1 LIQNGYIQVLQEQE
15 RQFIYL
21 QHKKKQ
27 YFSKMLFKEKH
38 SLPRSKTNV
47 VERLINDFLSENG
60 IKCKI
65 EPRKGSLI
73 DLSYSINKIDDSNSD
88 QKLFKSIGL
97 IVKNFKNS
105 SLSISISDF
114 DMIKRQLNSEKNE
127 HKDTFENIYII
138 STSTGE
144 LFDLRYL
151 ILNKCFLFKA
161 KNVIF
166 PSKLNSTKQELP
178 KHFIDEEIFGFS
190 LEPLK
195 LRISKHSNK
204 ISIIH
209 SLSRSYDLHSK
220 NVKSS
225 LYTDGLIGDFLIAEF
240 VLLYHLSKGSFSNTI
255 SHYLDLDGSFK
266 DSNAAIEVEFA
277 EFHLKKVEEFA
288 KKEIVKGSHK
298 RKQIFSLL
306 NLILVIS
313 KKIFEK
319 GLIIPFGS
327 NSYFKYSNDSK
338 IITQNQLSFDA
349 SIKTDNQYNLSISE
363 FDLSGLSVFSK
374 DEILE
379 IISSLT
385 VQISSF
391 DKKVIVEE
399 INRYLFVEPFTQ
411 NNSRDMLIGMGSSFN
426 YVYFLKEQNIPVG
439 KIYVYKETFESKI
452 KNNLYGFNDKIIYK
466 SDLASLNKDC
476 FKIFDL
482 SLINLTGSFANDI
495 AKAINLLS
503 TSNLLIKLKNSSY
516 LHTNFFN
523 SDLNIKSNVILV
535 LRKLFEKKLINE
547 VLLYSRSNDVSNDWY
562 PHLSLLIDF
571 SAFKPM
577 PKKLAALLP
586 NKDKK
591 QNKSLI
597 KFIHRPPVSLN
608 ISSAIVFDESYDF
621 DNRNEYYK
629 KIDII
634 ERNAIY
640 VNYDSAIINKY
651 GFNSD
656 LYNKNIIEKDFN
668 KRVFINSLIDYD
680 KQFFL
685 IQDFNLLKDS
695 KSLTETEVL
704 QQSSFIDL
712 VHLSLDGLK
721 KINWSTSNSIQRQ
734 VITKISDLFSD
745 ILDSNRLL
753 TFDELKKLYDELK
766 LFKLFTGVNI
776 NDAIIYEKGDYIIID
791 RYPIQDVPD
800 IVNSY
805 DFSIYS
811 ASSSFKI
818 SNSAKYICIPLL
830 NNINYQLNDVL
841 NIFRY
846 KCNVDIE
853 SLSLQKNY
861 SSSTN
866 KKRSSFSGWNKKDVN
881 EVLYKIGLISF
892 DKKNQTDH
900 LKNFKKCDKGHFY
913 TKDADVCP
921 FCPKGS
927 EEASYS
933 AQVISEQNNNST
945 KASLSW
951 GSILGSSDSSENDG
965 ETNSISR
972 QQKELKKRLESL
984 NIDLDLETNL
994 TLITSDLPTQEK
1006 IKTLINFEKIKQQ
1019 DEFTS
1024 GFHDLKQRF
1033 RLIYMNYRKI
1043 LKKVKNNELKNL
1055 LISSDH
1061 IPPSLPNSH
1070 SDIVYGIDV
1079 DYDLRES
1086 DVLYD
1091 IFDNVV
1097 EEYLLKFK
1105 EKKCI
1110 NLFVFEE
1117 DFKNLIL
1124 KNRNKYSDINF
1135 TIDRFGDEKLVEIDK
1150 DKMQNLFYLNCPNRI
1165 LHNTIGEL
1173 IFNSF
1178 KYAWYDLDNDY
1189 NFNDKSR
1196 FSDKFSKEIYIS
1208 FTISLLDKDHPGVKF
1223 SRNDFIQE
1231 PDAYL
1236 EIIYADNGV
1245 GFSNIDNM
1253 FSMGNRMGMED
1264 TDIKGSGA
1272 GMKTMETMVKISGGS
1287 IDYIDSHK
1295 FSSNHPPGDGMVFC
1309 IILPLFTDNKQII

>member
-1 LIQNGYIQVLQEQE
+1 
-15 RQFIYL
+15 
-21 QHKKKQ
+21 
-27 YFSKMLFKEKH
+27 MLFKKNY
-38 SLPRSKTNV
+38 SLPRSKTYV
-47 VERLINDFLSENG
+47 VERLLNDFLSENG

-65 EPRKGSLI
+65 EPRQRSLV
-73 DLSYSINKIDDSNSD
+73 DLSYSINKIDDSNSN

-127 HKDTFENIYII
+127 HKYTFENIYII
-138 STSTGE
+138 STSTAE
-144 LFDLRYL
+144 LFDLRHL

-209 SLSRSYDLHSK
+209 SLSRSCDLHSK

-240 VLLYHLSKGSFSNTI
+240 VLLYHLSKGSFANTI

-266 DSNAAIEVEFA
+266 ESNAAIEVEFA

-327 NSYFKYSNDSK
+327 KSYFKYSNDSK

-363 FDLSGLSVFSK
+363 FDLSGLSIFSK
-374 DEILE
+374 DEILD
-379 IISSLT
+379 IITSLT
-385 VQISSF
+385 VQINSF

-411 NNSRDMLIGMGSSFN
+411 NNSRDLLIGMGNSFN
-426 YVYFLKEQNIPVG
+426 YVYFLNEQNIPVG

-452 KNNLYGFNDKIIYK
+452 KNNLYGFNNKIIYK
-466 SDLASLNKDC
+466 SDLVSLNKDC

-503 TSNLLIKLKNSSY
+503 TSNLLIKLKNTSY

-535 LRKLFEKKLINE
+535 LRKLFEKKLIKE
-547 VLLYSRSNDVSNDWY
+547 VLLYLRGNDVSNGWY
-562 PHLSLLIDF
+562 PHLSLLTDF

-597 KFIHRPPVSLN
+597 KFIHRSPVSLN
-608 ISSAIVFDESYDF
+608 ISSAIVFDESHDF
-621 DNRNEYYK
+621 DNRSEYYK
-629 KIDII
+629 KIDTI

-685 IQDFNLLKDS
+685 IQDFNLLKDN
-695 KSLTETEVL
+695 KSFTETEAL

-721 KINWSTSNSIQRQ
+721 KINWPTSNSKQKQ
-734 VITKISDLFSD
+734 VITKITDLFSD

-818 SNSAKYICIPLL
+818 SNSARYICIPLL

-846 KCNVDIE
+846 KCNLDIE
-853 SLSLQKNY
+853 NLSLQKNY
-861 SSSTN
+861 SSSTH
-866 KKRSSFSGWNKKDVN
+866 KKRSPFSVWNKKDVN

-892 DKKNQTDH
+892 DKKNHTDH
-900 LKNFKKCDKGHFY
+900 LKNFKNCDKGHFY
-913 TKDADVCP
+913 PKDADLCP
-921 FCPKGS
+921 YCPKGS
-927 EEASYS
+927 EESRDRT
-933 AQVISEQNNNST
+933 QVISEQNNNSPL
-945 KASLSW
+945 ASYSSNLVV
-951 GSILGSSDSSENDG
+951 GNSDSSENDG
-965 ETNSISR
+965 ETNSVSQ
-972 QQKELKKRLESL
+972 QQKIIKQRLESL
-984 NIDLDLETNL
+984 NVDLDFETNL
-994 TLITSDLPTQEK
+994 ALITSDLKTQEK

-1024 GFHDLKQRF
+1024 GFHELKQRF

-1043 LKKVKNNELKNL
+1043 LKKVKKNELKNL
-1055 LISSDH
+1055 LISTDH
-1061 IPPSLPNSH
+1061 IAPLLSDSDL
-1070 SDIVYGIDV
+1070 DIVYGIDV
-1079 DYDLRES
+1079 NFDLKES
-1086 DVLYD
+1086 DFLYD

-1105 EKKCI
+1105 EL
-1110 NLFVFEE
+1110 NYFNFLDFNQ

-1124 KNRNKYSDINF
+1124 KNKNKYSDINF
-1135 TIDRFGDEKLVEIDK
+1135 TLEEFLDTAFEDTEGENEVDK
-1150 DKMQNLFYLNCPNRI
+1150 DQLWGSYYLNCPNRI

-1173 IFNSF
+1173 IFNSK
-1178 KYAWYDLDNDY
+1178 KYAWHDLGNDY

-1196 FSDKFSKEIYIS
+1196 FSAKFSKEIFIS
-1208 FTISLLDKDHPGVKF
+1208 VACIFLNKNHSEKKF
-1223 SRNDFIQE
+1223 SNHDFIQE

-1236 EIIYADNGV
+1236 EIIYSDNGT
-1245 GFSNIDNM
+1245 GFNDIDNM

-1287 IDYIDSHK
+1287 IDYIDLSDVNMSDK
-1295 FSSNHPPGDGMVFC
+1295 GMGFR
-1309 IILPLFTDNKQII
+1309 IELPLFSENEKIIEFLQNKKQNYE

>member
-1 LIQNGYIQVLQEQE
+1 
-15 RQFIYL
+15 
-21 QHKKKQ
+21 
-27 YFSKMLFKEKH
+27 MLFKEKY

-47 VERLINDFLSENG
+47 VERLINDFLFENG

-65 EPRKGSLI
+65 EPRKRSLV

-127 HKDTFENIYII
+127 YKDSFENIYII
-138 STSTGE
+138 STSTAE
-144 LFDLRYL
+144 LFDLRHL

-240 VLLYHLSKGSFSNTI
+240 VLLYHLSKGFFSNTI
-255 SHYLDLDGSFK
+255 SHYLDLDASFK

-277 EFHLKKVEEFA
+277 EFHLQKVEEYA

-313 KKIFEK
+313 KRIFEK

-363 FDLSGLSVFSK
+363 FDLSVLSVFSK

-385 VQISSF
+385 VQRSSF
-391 DKKVIVEE
+391 DKKVLAEE
-399 INRYLFVEPFTQ
+399 INRYLFVKPFTQ
-411 NNSRDMLIGMGSSFN
+411 KNSRDLLIGMGNSFN
-426 YVYFLKEQNIPVG
+426 YFYFLKEQNIAVG

-452 KNNLYGFNDKIIYK
+452 KNNLYGFNNKIIYK
-466 SDLASLNKDC
+466 SDLVSLNKDC

-495 AKAINLLS
+495 AKAINLLV
-503 TSNLLIKLKNSSY
+503 TSNLLIKLKNTSY

-523 SDLNIKSNVILV
+523 SDLNIKSNLILV
-535 LRKLFEKKLINE
+535 LRKLFEKKLIKE
-547 VLLYSRSNDVSNDWY
+547 VLLYSRGNDMSNDWY
-562 PHLSLLIDF
+562 PHLSLLTDY
-571 SAFKPM
+571 SAFKQANVRWKDAPN
-577 PKKLAALLP
+577 LTP

-591 QNKSLI
+591 RNKNFI
-597 KFIHRPPVSLN
+597 KFIHRLPVSLD
-608 ISSAIVFDESYDF
+608 ISSAIVFDVSYDF
-621 DNRNEYYK
+621 DNRSEYYK

-656 LYNKNIIEKDFN
+656 LYNENIIEKDFN

-685 IQDFNLLKDS
+685 IQDFNLLKDN
-695 KSLTETEVL
+695 KSFTEAEAL
-704 QQSSFIDL
+704 QQSSIDL

-734 VITKISDLFSD
+734 VITKITDLFSD

-861 SSSTN
+861 STSTH

-892 DKKNQTDH
+892 DKKNHTDH
-900 LKNFKKCDKGHFY
+900 LKNCDKGHFY
-913 TKDADVCP
+913 PKDADLCP
-921 FCPKGS
+921 YCPKGS
-927 EEASYS
+927 EEYRDRT
-933 AQVISEQNNNST
+933 QVISEQNNNSPL
-945 KASLSW
+945 ASYPSDLIV
-951 GSILGSSDSSENDG
+951 GNSDSSENDG
-965 ETNSISR
+965 ETNSVSQ
-972 QQKELKKRLESL
+972 QQKIIKQRLESL
-984 NIDLDLETNL
+984 NVDLDFETNL
-994 TLITSDLPTQEK
+994 ALITSDLKIQEK
-1006 IKTLINFEKIKQQ
+1006 IKTLIKFEKIKQQ

-1024 GFHDLKQRF
+1024 GFHELKQRF

-1043 LKKVKNNELKNL
+1043 LKKVKKNELKNL
-1055 LISSDH
+1055 LISNDH
-1061 IPPSLPNSH
+1061 IAPSLSDCDL
-1070 SDIVYGIDV
+1070 DIVYGIDV
-1079 DYDLRES
+1079 NFDLKES
-1086 DVLYD
+1086 DFLYD

-1105 EKKCI
+1105 EL
-1110 NLFVFEE
+1110 NYFNFLDFNH

-1124 KNRNKYSDINF
+1124 KNKNKYSDINF
-1135 TIDRFGDEKLVEIDK
+1135 SLEEFFDTAFEGNEGENEVDK
-1150 DKMQNLFYLNCPNRI
+1150 DQLWGSFYLNCPNRI

-1173 IFNSF
+1173 IFNSK
-1178 KYAWYDLDNDY
+1178 KYAWYDFDNDY

-1196 FSDKFSKEIYIS
+1196 FSAKFSKEIFIS
-1208 FTISLLDKDHPGVKF
+1208 VACIFLNKNHSEKKF
-1223 SRNDFIQE
+1223 SNNDFIEE

-1236 EIIYADNGV
+1236 EIIYSDNGT
-1245 GFSNIDNM
+1245 GFNNIDNM

-1287 IDYIDSHK
+1287 IDYIDLSDM
-1295 FSSNHPPGDGMVFC
+1295 NIADNGMGFR
-1309 IILPLFTDNKQII
+1309 IELPLFSENDQIIEFLQNKK